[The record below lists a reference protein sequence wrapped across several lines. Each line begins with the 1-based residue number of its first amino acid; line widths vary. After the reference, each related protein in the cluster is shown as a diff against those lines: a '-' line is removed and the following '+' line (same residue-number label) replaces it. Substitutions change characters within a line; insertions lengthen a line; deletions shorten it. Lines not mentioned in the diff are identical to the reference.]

1 MGCWSRTEA
10 GPWSGL
16 SRGIELV
23 SPVSAGPAQWVTVR
37 AGMESLGLGSRLGSG
52 LRVELG
58 LGSKLGTESGLGIRS
73 WLEVELGFGALAGR
87 MPPGGG
93 GGGFPPRCQ
102 QHFPLGGLWAG
113 YRSPVGQE
121 YSGR

>member
-10 GPWSGL
+10 GPRSGL
-16 SRGIELV
+16 SQGIELV

-37 AGMESLGLGSRLGSG
+37 AGMESLGLGSRLGTG

-58 LGSKLGTESGLGIRS
+58 LGSKLGIEAGLGTRS
-73 WLEVELGFGALAGR
+73 WLEVELGFGALAGW

-93 GGGFPPRCQ
+93 GEGI
-102 QHFPLGGLWAG
+102 LWM
-113 YRSPVGQE
+113 S
-121 YSGR
+121 